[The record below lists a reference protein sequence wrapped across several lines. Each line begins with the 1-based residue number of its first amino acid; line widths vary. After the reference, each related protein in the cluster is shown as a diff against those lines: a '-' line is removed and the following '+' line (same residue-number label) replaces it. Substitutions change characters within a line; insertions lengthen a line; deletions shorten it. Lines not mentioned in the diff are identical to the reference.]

1 MALTTEQLE
10 TIKTKIETD
19 KVRPIKAIRELFPEE
34 PFHEVRQQLFE
45 AYDRQE
51 LLSHFTP
58 PERPAPVEP
67 TKEEKLERVNR
78 QLEMMEQRKARLL
91 KEKTDLE
98 AE

>member
-1 MALTTEQLE
+1 MALTAEQLA

-19 KVRPIKAIRELFPEE
+19 KVRPMQAIRELFPEE
-34 PFHEVRQQLFE
+34 PFHQVRKQLFE

-58 PERPAPVEP
+58 PAPVEP
-67 TKEEKLERVNR
+67 TKEEKLARVNR
-78 QLEMMEQRKARLL
+78 QLEMMERRKERLQQ
-91 KEKTDLE
+91 EKADLE